1 MAIQRTAS
9 MRPARSSD
17 PEPHSSSTAPRRSSA
32 MPLARVA
39 SFSLPRPL
47 LQDGGSDEPSPAG
60 RHFGSEPLL
69 SSRQLKA
76 AKAAKARTDEVVKE
90 VERRR
95 LDASRLARQS
105 TMPLDIQRSTALKG
119 PSFGADAGSELGGTP
134 TRTHAKRP
142 LA

>member
-47 LQDGGSDEPSPAG
+47 HQDSGSDEPSSAG
-60 RHFGSEPLL
+60 RHFGSEPL

-119 PSFGADAGSELGGTP
+119 PFGADAGSELGGTP

-142 LA
+142 HA